1 MGMFLFGA
9 VSGLVVGLIF
19 GGAIWA
25 WLKKTADQN
34 QNSKP

>member
-1 MGMFLFGA
+1 MGTFLFGA
-9 VSGLVVGLIF
+9 ASGLVVGLIF

-25 WLKKTADQN
+25 WIKKAADQN